1 MKIQG
6 PNLTKLAAYRAQLQ
20 QQQTDPK
27 KKVNREDQ
35 LDISSAAK
43 QLQES
48 KKANTQRAEY
58 VQNIKN
64 EVKSG
69 QYVVDNEKVAQKMI
83 DFWSK
88 HS

>member
-6 PNLTKLAAYRAQLQ
+6 PNVAKLNAYRTQLQ
-20 QQQTDPK
+20 QQTEQT

-35 LDISSAAK
+35 LNISSTAK

-48 KKANTQRAEY
+48 KQASNLEREEY
-58 VQNIKN
+58 VQNIKKK
-64 EVKSG
+64 VTSG
-69 QYVVDNEKVAQKMI
+69 QYEINDEQVAQKMI

-88 HS
+88 HE

>member
-6 PNLTKLAAYRAQLQ
+6 PNLSKLTAYRAQLQ
-20 QQQTDPK
+20 QTDQK

-35 LDISSAAK
+35 LNISNAAK
-43 QLQES
+43 KLQES
-48 KKANTQRAEY
+48 NKANSQRAEY
-58 VQNIKN
+58 VQNIKKA
-64 EVKSG
+64 VKSG
-69 QYVVDNEKVAQKMI
+69 QYEIDHEKVAQKMI

>member
-20 QQQTDPK
+20 QADPK
-27 KKVNREDQ
+27 KKVGREDQ
-35 LDISSAAK
+35 LDISKAAK

-48 KKANTQRAEY
+48 NKVNTERAER
-58 VQNIKN
+58 VQNIKS
-64 EVKSG
+64 EIKSG
-69 QYVVDNEKVAQKMI
+69 QYEINHEKIAQKMI

>member
-20 QQQTDPK
+20 QADPK
-27 KKVNREDQ
+27 KKVSQEDQ
-35 LDISSAAK
+35 LNISNAAK

-48 KKANTQRAEY
+48 NKTNTQRAEY

-64 EVKSG
+64 AVKSG
-69 QYVVDNEKVAQKMI
+69 QYEIDHEKVAQKMI

>member
-20 QQQTDPK
+20 QTDPK

-35 LDISSAAK
+35 LDISNAAK

-48 KKANTQRAEY
+48 NKSNTQRAEY
-58 VQNIKN
+58 VQNIKKAI
-64 EVKSG
+64 KSG
-69 QYVVDNEKVAQKMI
+69 QYEMDHEKVAQKMI

>member
-6 PNLTKLAAYRAQLQ
+6 PNLSKLVAYRSQLQ
-20 QQQTDPK
+20 QTDQK

-35 LDISSAAK
+35 LDISHAAK
-43 QLQES
+43 KLQES
-48 KKANTQRAEY
+48 TKMNTQRAEY
-58 VQNIKN
+58 VQNIKKAVN
-64 EVKSG
+64 SG
-69 QYVVDNEKVAQKMI
+69 QYEIDHEKVAQKMI

>member
-20 QQQTDPK
+20 QQAEPT

-48 KKANTQRAEY
+48 KKVNTQRAEY
-58 VQNIKN
+58 VQNIKS
-64 EVKSG
+64 EIKSG
-69 QYVVDNEKVAQKMI
+69 EYEIDHEKVAQKMI

>member
-6 PNLTKLAAYRAQLQ
+6 PNLSKLTAYQTQLQ
-20 QQQTDPK
+20 RQTEAK
-27 KKVNREDQ
+27 KTVNKEDQ
-35 LDISSAAK
+35 LDISKAAK

-48 KKANTQRAEY
+48 KVANTQRTEY
-58 VQNIKN
+58 VQEIKDA
-64 EVKSG
+64 VKSG
-69 QYVVDNEKVAQKMI
+69 QYKVDHEQVAQKMI

>member
-20 QQQTDPK
+20 QTDQK
-27 KKVNREDQ
+27 KKVNREDR
-35 LDISSAAK
+35 LNISNAAK
-43 QLQES
+43 KLQES
-48 KKANTQRAEY
+48 NKANSQRAEY
-58 VQNIKN
+58 VQNIKKA
-64 EVKSG
+64 VKSG
-69 QYVVDNEKVAQKMI
+69 QYEIDHEKVAQKMI

>member
-6 PNLTKLAAYRAQLQ
+6 PNLTKLTAYRAQLQ
-20 QQQTDPK
+20 QTDPK
-27 KKVNREDQ
+27 KKMNREDQ

-43 QLQES
+43 QLQKS
-48 KKANTQRAEY
+48 DKANTERAEY
-58 VQNIKN
+58 VQNIKKAI
-64 EVKSG
+64 KSG
-69 QYVVDNEKVAQKMI
+69 QYEVDHEKVAQKMI

>member
-20 QQQTDPK
+20 QADPK
-27 KKVNREDQ
+27 KKVSKEDQ
-35 LDISSAAK
+35 LNISNAAK

-48 KKANTQRAEY
+48 NKTNTQRAEY

-64 EVKSG
+64 AVKSG
-69 QYVVDNEKVAQKMI
+69 QYEIDHEKVAQKMI

>member
-6 PNLTKLAAYRAQLQ
+6 PNLSKLSAYRSQLQ
-20 QQQTDPK
+20 QTDHK

-35 LDISSAAK
+35 LDISNAAK
-43 QLQES
+43 QLQETN
-48 KKANTQRAEY
+48 KGNTQRAEY
-58 VQNIKN
+58 VQNIKKA
-64 EVKSG
+64 VKSG
-69 QYVVDNEKVAQKMI
+69 QYEINHEKVAQKMI